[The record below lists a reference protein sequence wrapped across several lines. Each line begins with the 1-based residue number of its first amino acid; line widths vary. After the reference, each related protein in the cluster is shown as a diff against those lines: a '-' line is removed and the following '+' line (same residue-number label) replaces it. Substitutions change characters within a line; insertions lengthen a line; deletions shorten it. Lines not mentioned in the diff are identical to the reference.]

1 MSDNKKITLSVL
13 VEDDNGTTNANTVI
27 TETEDMGYEDIHAER
42 VGHFMDFIIQVASVS
57 NTDPEY
63 MAAMF
68 STAMMSVAESSN
80 ANIRLVCGEG
90 KYVDVVMDESDPE
103 YVMIYAEDAVP
114 ADGVAEGMV
123 PIGIQGE
130 YDEEDEGVDLDAAG
144 RASIT
149 PPHKLH

>member
-1 MSDNKKITLSVL
+1 
-13 VEDDNGTTNANTVI
+13 
-27 TETEDMGYEDIHAER
+27 
-42 VGHFMDFIIQVASVS
+42 
-57 NTDPEY
+57 
-63 MAAMF
+63 
-68 STAMMSVAESSN
+68 
-80 ANIRLVCGEG
+80 
-90 KYVDVVMDESDPE
+90 MDESDPE